1 MGRVFVIS
9 GPSGA
14 GLKEIVGQ
22 VLDGRDDIGSVV
34 PVTARKM
41 KSGEQNG
48 VGFWFYDLDGWNA
61 LKESGELLEC
71 TEFAGNDYGTSRRLV
86 LEQLDAGKNVVLN
99 LEVPRAAQL
108 KANMP
113 EAVCVYMA
121 PASEDVLR
129 SRYEATARSPF
140 EVSARMDVA
149 AQEKQAVGFCD
160 HTIYTDDAEK
170 ATKELSVL
178 LDRAYV

>member
-1 MGRVFVIS
+1 MGRLFVIC

-14 GLKEIVGQ
+14 GLREIVGA
-22 VLDGRDDIGSVV
+22 VLESRDDIGNVI

-41 KSGEQNG
+41 KAGEQNG
-48 VGFWFYDLDGWNA
+48 VGFWFYDLEGWNA
-61 LKESGELLEC
+61 MKESGELLEC
-71 TEFAGNDYGTSRRLV
+71 TEFAGNDYGTSRKLV
-86 LEQLDAGKNVVLN
+86 QEQLDAGKSVVLN
-99 LEVPRAAQL
+99 LEAARAKQL

-121 PASEDVLR
+121 PSTEKLLR
-129 SRYEATARSPF
+129 ARYEKTARSPF

-149 AQEKQAVGFCD
+149 RKEKQAVGFCD

-170 ATKELSVL
+170 ATKELGVL
-178 LDRAYV
+178 LDRACV

>member
-22 VLDGRDDIGSVV
+22 VLDGRTDIGSVV
-34 PVTARKM
+34 PVTARKR
-41 KSGEQNG
+41 KSGEQDG
-48 VGFWFYDLDGWNA
+48 VGFWFYDLEDWNA
-61 LKESGELLEC
+61 MKESGELLEC

-86 LEQLDAGKNVVLN
+86 QAQLDAGKNVVLN

-121 PASEDVLR
+121 PSTDEILR
-129 SRYEATARSPF
+129 MRYEKTARSPF

-149 AQEKQAVGFCD
+149 AQEKQAAAFCD
-160 HTIYTDDAEK
+160 HTIYTDDADE
-170 ATKELSVL
+170 AAKELSAL
-178 LDRAYV
+178 LNQA